1 MKKNEE
7 SLAKTAK
14 ISNFETLTSKIND
27 LEQKIE
33 PISNRLDQLEL
44 KYNEK
49 IKKIE
54 QVMSKNAN
62 ENDLDE
68 AYKQLYYLKGL
79 HVNER
84 LKL

>member
-14 ISNFETLTSKIND
+14 ISNLEALTSKIND

-49 IKKIE
+49 IKK
-54 QVMSKNAN
+54 N
-62 ENDLDE
+62 
-68 AYKQLYYLKGL
+68 
-79 HVNER
+79 
-84 LKL
+84 